1 MLEGSSLSD
10 KVTSPD
16 TQRKKMRELRGN
28 IGIRQCWEEEIES
41 AETSTVLYHLWTL
54 KNMIN

>member
-16 TQRKKMRELRGN
+16 TQRKKRRELHEN
-28 IGIRQCWEEEIES
+28 MGIRQCWEEEIES
-41 AETSTVLYHLWTL
+41 PKTSTVLYHLGTL